1 MLRYLSIRDFV
12 IVDRLELAFEPGFTV
27 LTGETGAGK
36 SILIDALA
44 LALGERADAGVIRQG
59 QKQAEISAEFDTPKP
74 LAAWLAEHE
83 LASEEGGCILRRV
96 IDSAGRSRAFING
109 RAATLA
115 QLRDAGE
122 FLIDIHGQHTHQSL
136 TKADA
141 QRALLDEHAGLS
153 GEVREVGALFKRL
166 RQLREA
172 LNEAQTNAKRLEEA
186 RERAAWQVEELT
198 KLDPREGEWE
208 EVQREHTRL
217 AHAASL
223 IEGAQGAVA
232 ALTED
237 DGAVLSQ
244 LASIIARLED
254 LVDYDPS
261 LKNVVEALTPARIQ
275 VQEASHEL
283 AQYLRRA
290 DLDPERLAEVGG
302 RVEALHQAGRKFRIA
317 PEALPAELATLR
329 ERLAELQLSADVGAL
344 QAEAEA
350 ARLAYLAAALALS
363 EKRAKAARALA
374 KQVSASMQTL
384 AMSGGKFDIALQPL
398 EEGGPFGAER
408 IEFLVAGH
416 AGVEARPLAKVASG
430 GELSRISLAI
440 QVITSRAAKVPT
452 LIFDEVDAGI
462 GGAVA
467 EVVGKMLKQLGA
479 ERQVF
484 CVTHLPQVASQGDGH
499 WRVAKQES
507 DGSTLSSV
515 TALSRAERVDEIAR
529 MLGGS
534 EITAT
539 TRKAAREMLAA

>member
-12 IVDRLELAFEPGFTV
+12 IVDRLELEFEPGFTV

-44 LALGERADAGVIRQG
+44 LALGERGDPGVIRQG
-59 QKQAEISAEFDTPKP
+59 QKQAEISAEFDTPKE
-74 LAAWLAEHE
+74 LDAWLAEHE
-83 LASEEGGCILRRV
+83 LATEEGGCILRRV
-96 IDSAGRSRAFING
+96 LDTGGRSRAFING

-115 QLRDAGE
+115 QLREAGE
-122 FLIDIHGQHTHQSL
+122 YLIDIHGQHAHQSL
-136 TKADA
+136 TKGDA
-141 QRALLDEHAGLS
+141 QRALVDEHAGLTA
-153 GEVREVGALFKRL
+153 EVREVGTLYRRL

-172 LNEAQTNAKRLEEA
+172 LTEAQTNAKRLQEE
-186 RERAAWQVEELT
+186 RDQVAWHVEELI
-198 KLDPREGEWE
+198 KISPQEGEWD

-223 IEGAQGAVA
+223 IEGAQGAVE
-232 ALTED
+232 ALVD
-237 DGAVLSQ
+237 DDDAILGR
-244 LASIIARLED
+244 LAGIIAKLED
-254 LVDYDPS
+254 LVEYDEG
-261 LKNVVEALTPARIQ
+261 LKNVIDALTPARIQ
-275 VQEASHEL
+275 VQEAAHEL

-290 DLDPERLAEVGG
+290 DLDPQRLAQVGG
-302 RVEALHQAGRKFRIA
+302 RLESLHGAARKFRIP
-317 PEALPAELATLR
+317 PENLPAELVRLR
-329 ERLAELQLSADVGAL
+329 ERLAELKLSADLEAL
-344 QAEAEA
+344 QREADA
-350 ARLAYLAAALALS
+350 AQQAYLAAAKLLTD
-363 EKRAKAARALA
+363 KRAKAAKALA
-374 KQVSASMQTL
+374 KQVAGAMQTL
-384 AMSGGKFDIALQPL
+384 AMAGGKFEIALQPL
-398 EEGGPFGAER
+398 EEGNATGLER

-416 AGVEARPLAKVASG
+416 AGVEPRPLAKVASG

-467 EVVGKMLKQLGA
+467 EVVGKLLKQLGA

-484 CVTHLPQVASQGDGH
+484 CVTHLPQVASQGDIH

-507 DGSTLSSV
+507 GGSTLSSV
-515 TALSRAERVDEIAR
+515 TPLAKTERVDEIAR

-539 TRKAAREMLAA
+539 TRKAAKEMLAA

>member
-12 IVDRLELAFEPGFTV
+12 IVDRLELEFEPGFTV

-59 QKQAEISAEFDTPKP
+59 QKQAEISAEFDVPKP
-74 LAAWLAEHE
+74 LANWLDLHE

-96 IDSAGRSRAFING
+96 IDASGRSRAFING

-115 QLRDAGE
+115 QLREAGE
-122 FLIDIHGQHTHQSL
+122 FLIDIHGQHAHQSL

-141 QRALLDEHAGLS
+141 QRALVDEHAGLTA
-153 GEVREVGALFKRL
+153 EVREVGGLYKRL

-172 LNEAQTNAKRLEEA
+172 LVEAETNAKRLEEE
-186 RERAAWQVEELT
+186 RDRAAWQVDELA
-198 KLDPREGEWE
+198 KLAPQEGEWE

-217 AHAASL
+217 SHAASL

-237 DGAVLSQ
+237 DGAVLGQ
-244 LASIIARLED
+244 LAAIIAKLED
-254 LVDYDPS
+254 LVEYDPA
-261 LKNVVEALTPARIQ
+261 LKNVVDALNPAQIQ
-275 VQEASHEL
+275 IQEASHEL

-290 DLDPERLAEVGG
+290 DLDPERLAEVSS
-302 RVEALHQAGRKFRIA
+302 RVEALHGAGRKFRVA
-317 PEALPAELATLR
+317 PEMLPDELKTLQA
-329 ERLAELQLSADVGAL
+329 RLAELKLSADLEAL
-344 QAEAEA
+344 KREAETA
-350 ARLAYLAAALALS
+350 NQAYRAAAELLTG
-363 EKRAKAARALA
+363 KRAKAAKALS
-374 KQVSASMQTL
+374 KEVSATMQTL
-384 AMSGGKFDIALQPL
+384 AMSGGKFEIALQPL
-398 EEGGPFGAER
+398 EEGGPTGLER

-467 EVVGKMLKQLGA
+467 EVVGKLLKQLGG

-499 WRVAKQES
+499 WRVAKKEAG
-507 DGSTLSSV
+507 GSTLSSV
-515 TALSRAERVDEIAR
+515 TPLAKTERIDEIAR

-539 TRKAAREMLAA
+539 TRKAAKEMLAA